1 MCGDFILPRMAVA
14 WVVGEEEDLQGTWPH
29 GRGFG
34 RLGRI
39 TSPSSFLGQTG
50 WAILAWVGSELEL
63 FSAAPQGAPKGRK
76 DVDEVMHHL

>member
-34 RLGRI
+34 RKGNRGGDAERL
-39 TSPSSFLGQTG
+39 SSFARRQRNPPSRKIRDLP
-50 WAILAWVGSELEL
+50 
-63 FSAAPQGAPKGRK
+63 APQQPPRRQPQQSPR
-76 DVDEVMHHL
+76 L